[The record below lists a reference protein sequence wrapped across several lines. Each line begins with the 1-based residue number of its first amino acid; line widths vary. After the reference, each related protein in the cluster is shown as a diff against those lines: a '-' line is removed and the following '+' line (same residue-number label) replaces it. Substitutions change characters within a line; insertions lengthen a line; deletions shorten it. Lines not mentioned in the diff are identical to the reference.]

1 MSFSKVLTLKRGRLL
16 HCVALAALSIFIPLT
31 ISVRASTAT
40 QSKLFS
46 GQPVSVWDLFTNL
59 ADASLKAGSAV
70 EVPSPNGQEKLVF
83 PSGWAKDQGDAY
95 TIFAMVR
102 RQRSPIRLEGY
113 VQPHVI
119 WANDSSGAFVF
130 FSNGGA
136 NCCWETRLV
145 SFYEGHIT
153 VTDPTRQ
160 VAQDFIAYRDKL
172 GIKCE
177 LHHEYPNLYPIWLDR
192 EHALIAAETVH
203 HSVCDCYGSFRAYEI
218 DLPSGKVVKAFNQG
232 LAKKL
237 FDGALPWDLSAAP
250 NDDWDVRPGS
260 CALKR

>member
-1 MSFSKVLTLKRGRLL
+1 
-16 HCVALAALSIFIPLT
+16 VALAALSIFIPLT
-31 ISVRASTAT
+31 ISVHASTAT
-40 QSKLFS
+40 QPKLFS

-59 ADASLKAGSAV
+59 ADASVKAGSAV

-102 RQRSPIRLEGY
+102 GQRSPIRLEGY

-177 LHHEYPNLYPIWLDR
+177 LHHEYPNLYPIGWLDR